1 MTNRA
6 ALVAQLAALLADGR
20 SAPLTDRLAVAARQ
34 LLQVDG
40 LSLTLQ
46 AASRNRVTLAVTDQI
61 AAELEQLQ
69 DVLSQGPCWSADQT
83 GEPQRA
89 DLSEV
94 DDERWPQ
101 FQAAART
108 AVGPR
113 SVFALPMQPGRQ
125 VLGVISAHL
134 ANGTDLPTG
143 LEDALF
149 LADTIGAALLTD
161 PQQHHPY
168 GQAGSWNQPDPGAS
182 GHRDAHRPATPS
194 CRRCVGHPA
203 GPRLR
208 PQHEF
213 GGHRRSGHRP
223 LTVLRPRCPLN
234 TAANLRQRAG
244 CPGPSK

>member
-113 SVFALPMQPGRQ
+113 SVFALPMQPGPQ

-168 GQAGSWNQPDPGAS
+168 GQAGSWTSRTQVHQATGMLIAQLRLPADDALAILRAHAYAHNTSLEDIADQVIARSLSFDPDAP
-182 GHRDAHRPATPS
+182 
-194 CRRCVGHPA
+194 
-203 GPRLR
+203 
-208 PQHEF
+208 
-213 GGHRRSGHRP
+213 
-223 LTVLRPRCPLN
+223 
-234 TAANLRQRAG
+234 
-244 CPGPSK
+244 